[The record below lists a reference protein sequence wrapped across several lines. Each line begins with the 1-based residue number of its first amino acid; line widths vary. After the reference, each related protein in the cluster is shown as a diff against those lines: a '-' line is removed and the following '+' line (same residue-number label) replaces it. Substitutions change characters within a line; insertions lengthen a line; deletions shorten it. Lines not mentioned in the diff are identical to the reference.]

1 MKEKYI
7 LIHDG
12 IDPKPEI
19 IELDADHLLDGM
31 RRAIGCDCIEVVH
44 VQTGLLLPHG
54 VVMVADESGWFRGA
68 PRVNKFATVWYHDVI
83 VGNVMLAA
91 EGYRNGEPD
100 LVGLNDM
107 QLKYLRDAFDI

>member
-1 MKEKYI
+1 MKEKFI

-12 IDPKPEI
+12 ADPKPEI

-31 RRAIGCDCIEVVH
+31 RRAIGCDCIEILH

-68 PRVNKFATVWYHDVI
+68 PCVNKFASVWYHDVI
-83 VGNVMLAA
+83 VGNVILAA

-100 LVGLNDM
+100 IVGLDGY
-107 QLKYLRDAFDI
+107 QLQWLRHAFRI

>member
-12 IDPKPEI
+12 TEPKPEI

-68 PRVNKFATVWYHDVI
+68 PRVNKFASAFYGEPIFGDVL
-83 VGNVMLAA
+83 LAA

-100 LVGLNDM
+100 IVGLDVY
-107 QLKYLRDAFDI
+107 QLQWLRHAFRI

>member
-1 MKEKYI
+1 MKENFI
-7 LIHDG
+7 LVHDG

-31 RRAIGCDCIEVVH
+31 YRAIGCDCIEIVH

-68 PRVNKFATVWYHDVI
+68 PRVNKFASVWYHDVI
-83 VGNVMLAA
+83 VGNVILAA

-100 LVGLNDM
+100 IVGLDGY
-107 QLKYLRDAFDI
+107 QLQWLRHAFCI